1 MSTCE
6 SRQEYINKLYGTI
19 TNSIKKAEKRTSLKE
34 VSAQEFLDYFKRY
47 MIEGQS
53 IKNSVVSSKSPVE
66 NIQVPNDQNTEAT
79 LFSYDVENV
88 KSVINSKSIEEISA
102 PTFTSTA
109 QSSQLMPITTIFYNT
124 ARLSLQ
130 TRKS

>member
-1 MSTCE
+1 M
-6 SRQEYINKLYGTI
+6 
-19 TNSIKKAEKRTSLKE
+19 KE

>member
-1 MSTCE
+1 LSTCE